1 MHIQRI
7 RLRDWKAF
15 VDTTV
20 DFPAATKKRNV
31 VLIGAMNG
39 YGKTTLLEAL
49 VLGLFGR
56 DASASSLARSFGTA
70 RSSVC
75 RNPTMTSSSVPSTQR
90 RSSKAVHRHPW
101 RLSFVTVLR
110 A

>member
-49 VLGLFGR
+49 VLGLFGGT
-56 DASASSLARSFGTA
+56 ASASSLARSFGTA
-70 RSSVC
+70 RFKRLSQSYDDFLERAVHAKAIE
-75 RNPTMTSSSVPSTQR
+75 QG
-90 RSSKAVHRHPW
+90 RSSASVE
-101 RLSFVTVLR
+101 VVLLLR
-110 A
+110 C